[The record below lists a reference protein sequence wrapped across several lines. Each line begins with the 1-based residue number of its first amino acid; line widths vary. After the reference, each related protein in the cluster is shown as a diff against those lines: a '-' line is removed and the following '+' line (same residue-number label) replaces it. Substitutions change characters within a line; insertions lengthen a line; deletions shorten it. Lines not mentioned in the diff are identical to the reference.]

1 MDYDQ
6 IFQAYYSLYRAEAEI
21 PNSSEDEYIVGIPLA
36 NEAINRWS
44 KYDGTMWQG
53 LFSTLQDADDGT
65 KVVSTTTD
73 YTAPEDMQKA
83 GGFVQI
89 KDANGGVVRKYR
101 IIEPQDVQF
110 ASDSAHYAYFSGDPN
125 NGFTM
130 HLNPTP
136 DTAIIGLR
144 IDYLYYKKPTK
155 FTVNGGEVPEMS
167 DPYFIVHRML
177 ANRFRSSRN
186 PYYGSAK
193 TDAEDA
199 LRTMQLENNSG
210 SWANPWSVAD
220 RSGSQWGS

>member
-36 NEAINRWS
+36 NEAINRWAN
-44 KYDGTMWQG
+44 YDNTMWKE
-53 LFSTLQDADDGT
+53 LFSSLQLADDGD
-65 KVVSTTTD
+65 KVVTTLSD
-73 YTAPEDMQKA
+73 YACPENMKTA
-83 GGFVQI
+83 GGFI
-89 KDANGGVVRKYR
+89 TIRDTDGATVRRYP
-101 IIEPQDVQF
+101 ILEPQDAQF
-110 ASDSAHYAYFSGDPN
+110 KTDSSHYAYFLGDPN
-125 NGFTM
+125 NGFRLN
-130 HLNPTP
+130 LNPAP
-136 DTAIIGLR
+136 DTAIIGGA
-144 IDYLYYKKPTK
+144 IDFVYYKKPTL
-155 FTVNGGEVPEMS
+155 FTLNGGEVTEMS
-167 DPYFIVHRML
+167 QPYFIVHRML

-210 SWANPWSVAD
+210 SWGNPWTVAD